1 MRHRANRPLAHA
13 ELPLACAGTF
23 LAILAV
29 AAPAALLDLD
39 SSATLMLIGSF
50 GSTAILL
57 FGQPHGVHSTGRAVL
72 GGQVVSA
79 AVGVSC
85 QSLVGTPLLG
95 AAAAVTVALGLMHLT
110 GTMHAPGGATALL
123 AVTGGPSVHALGFGY
138 VLAPVALGIA
148 LMLAVRSAI
157 ARIARDVARIHDPR
171 TGAT

>member
-1 MRHRANRPLAHA
+1 MRHRANRPLTHA

-57 FGQPHGVHSTGRAVL
+57 FGQPHGVHSTSRAVL

-79 AVGVSC
+79 AVGVAC
-85 QSLVGTPLLG
+85 QTLVGTPLLG
-95 AAAAVTVALGLMHLT
+95 AAAAVAVALGLMHVT

-138 VLAPVALGIA
+138 VIAPVALGIT
-148 LMLAVRSAI
+148 LMLLVRSAI
-157 ARIARDVARIHDPR
+157 ARLVPR
-171 TGAT
+171 PAGAPAPRAGAT

>member
-1 MRHRANRPLAHA
+1 MRHRANRPLTHA

-29 AAPAALLDLD
+29 AAPAAMLDLD

-57 FGQPHGVHSTGRAVL
+57 FGQPHGAHSTGRAVL

-79 AVGVSC
+79 AVGVTC
-85 QSLVGTPLLG
+85 QALVGTPLLG
-95 AAAAVTVALGLMHLT
+95 AAAAVTLALGLMHVT

-138 VLAPVALGIA
+138 VLTPVALGIM
-148 LMLAVRSAI
+148 LMLAVRSAM
-157 ARIARDVARIHDPR
+157 ARLARRAAGADAPR